1 MSSFFKKIFNFGG
14 AGGGDAKRRKVCSN
28 IRFEENPEDYW
39 EIIGELG
46 DGAFGKVYKARHKI
60 TNVLAAAKICELKGE
75 DDLEDFTVEIDI
87 LVECKH
93 HNIVD
98 LKEAFFFEGKL
109 WMLIEFCE
117 GGAVDSIMID
127 LEKPLT
133 ESQIRYLCHEIC
145 EGLRFLHSNKVIHRD
160 LKAGNVL
167 LTLDGD
173 VKIADFGV
181 SAKNKHTL
189 QKRDSFIGTPYW
201 MAPEVVLCE
210 TYRDNPYDYKADIW
224 SLGITLIEFAQME
237 PPNNEMNPMRVLLK
251 IQKSDPPSLAQ
262 PSKWSKE
269 FKDFLALCL
278 IKDPNQ
284 RPSSEELLKHPFIA
298 NSTDRKP
305 LKDLISEYKAEV
317 VEEVTEE
324 QEDEIHDYRASLSI
338 ENDTAGETISNLSE
352 PIEEGGR
359 ETKPAEPKG
368 AISVL
373 VASSSMVLRLLFLP
387 TFPAAEVKPEELAKD
402 AAPKK
407 PESKA
412 ESLEPP
418 HPPAQEAPPPKEE
431 AVDTEILKAEVDQ
444 LRLQLAELKNATSA
458 QPIDQL
464 EDIPRPCDDAT
475 NRQLQATENLIC
487 GLLAPV
493 VDRLDQLK
501 AKMRRTS
508 SAESLCSAIS
518 IEDVSESE
526 SAKKKKP
533 KAPKKKAPAQAE
545 SAADTATESTFYV
558 LLANPSSR
566 PVALPSDATVGVA
579 RGVTSVEGIE
589 LSDDETVSI
598 LSCSSLPSPEDLD
611 RPNALEIVGPQHQ
624 PLSVEDVSFNLGST
638 LAPEELQ
645 KVQELHAKN
654 MACFARTSTDVTFSS
669 KHTILE
675 VGEAGRWD
683 LSGSV
688 DRSHVSVISVGDR
701 EVVKDSSL
709 VVTSKG
715 EASSPQ
721 VVLRSPEKRNSFPRM
736 HDGSHKVRATLVN
749 GGSHEALSQRS
760 SDDRPPKVKVNVK
773 LQQGSSSPPPVEKQ
787 PRRADSER
795 PELAVVERRRKE
807 VSDTESVSTL
817 DSVGSRTSG
826 SDKENR
832 KEDWEAAKEKVRP
845 SALMS
850 QNNAVVRPKTLK
862 RTRKFVIDG
871 VVMTTTTSK
880 VIYGDLDEDK
890 QAKDYHFLR
899 KQELRELKMLQ
910 KMENKQFQ
918 DLDMKEEF
926 AREQQQ
932 KKFDQELTTLLRD
945 YDNDLEA
952 LNRTQ
957 KQQVEKAEQQQE
969 LDLKYASRRI
979 RAEQEREL
987 KSFRESLKNEAKLL
1001 KQEVELM
1008 PKEKRKDMFRVRK
1021 EKMDLDQAERERL
1034 FVEKLNE
1041 QHELSMKRLSDSHRE
1056 KIALLEKQ
1064 FLQQKQQLLRA
1075 REAALWELEER
1086 HLHEKHQLAKK
1097 QLKDGFFLQRH
1108 QMLIRHEKELE
1119 QVKRLN
1125 LRREDELL
1133 KRQTLEK
1140 RQLPKR
1146 IRSEMKTRELM
1157 FKESLRISVHNLE
1170 SPDEEKDRLRKFQE
1184 AEKKRY
1190 KAEHQRQ
1197 ELKHRRQLEELKA
1210 ASEATIKELEQ
1221 LQNEKRKML
1230 MEHET
1235 QKLKQLDE
1243 EHGGELREWKA
1254 NLKPRKQKLE
1264 EDFYRQCEEQERFY
1278 GTSTFLNDYANMDR
1292 EPVAP
1297 QGPAR
1302 TVDSSYHQGY

>member
-1 MSSFFKKIFNFGG
+1 MSSFISNFKKIFNLGG
-14 AGGGDAKRRKVCSN
+14 VGGGDAKRRKVCSN
-28 IRFEENPEDYW
+28 IRFDENPEDYW

-46 DGAFGKVYKARHKI
+46 DGAFGKVYKARHRESNI
-60 TNVLAAAKICELKGE
+60 LAAAKICELKGE

-93 HNIVD
+93 QNIVD

-117 GGAVDSIMID
+117 AGAVDGIMID

-133 ESQIRYLCHEIC
+133 EPQIRYLCHEIC
-145 EGLRFLHSNKVIHRD
+145 EGLRFLHSKKVIHRD

-251 IQKSDPPSLAQ
+251 IQKSDPPTLAQ

-269 FKDFLALCL
+269 FKEFLALCL

-298 NSTDRKP
+298 SCIDRKP

-324 QEDEIHDYRASLSI
+324 QEDEIHDYRQSLSI
-338 ENDTAGETISNLSE
+338 ENDTTGETISNLSE
-352 PIEEGGR
+352 PIEEPSG
-359 ETKPAEPKG
+359 EAKPAEPK
-368 AISVL
+368 AAEAKPEE
-373 VASSSMVLRLLFLP
+373 VAKVGPPRPAGREGRAAPSP
-387 TFPAAEVKPEELAKD
+387 PPAAERKEPVPENVEQKASPEALPRSLPKAPEEPIAI
-402 AAPKK
+402 P
-407 PESKA
+407 A
-412 ESLEPP
+412 EHVP
-418 HPPAQEAPPPKEE
+418 PPAEKSE
-431 AVDTEILKAEVDQ
+431 AVDVTPPTSVDRPASPESPKAEDVIPVRQASTPIRGGEVVVVSSLSMIDDSSSHLKDDQDVGISEVDK
-444 LRLQLAELKNATSA
+444 AEQS
-458 QPIDQL
+458 
-464 EDIPRPCDDAT
+464 
-475 NRQLQATENLIC
+475 
-487 GLLAPV
+487 
-493 VDRLDQLK
+493 
-501 AKMRRTS
+501 
-508 SAESLCSAIS
+508 
-518 IEDVSESE
+518 
-526 SAKKKKP
+526 P
-533 KAPKKKAPAQAE
+533 KAP
-545 SAADTATESTFYV
+545 
-558 LLANPSSR
+558 
-566 PVALPSDATVGVA
+566 PV
-579 RGVTSVEGIE
+579 EHE
-589 LSDDETVSI
+589 
-598 LSCSSLPSPEDLD
+598 
-611 RPNALEIVGPQHQ
+611 
-624 PLSVEDVSFNLGST
+624 
-638 LAPEELQ
+638 
-645 KVQELHAKN
+645 
-654 MACFARTSTDVTFSS
+654 VTFSS

-675 VGEAGRWD
+675 VGEAGRWEQQA
-683 LSGSV
+683 SGEV
-688 DRSHVSVISVGDR
+688 DRSHVSVISVGDH

-709 VVTSKG
+709 VVSPG
-715 EASSPQ
+715 RPASPRL
-721 VVLRSPEKRNSFPRM
+721 VLRHSTAGPREGSPEKRNSFPRM
-736 HDGSHKVRATLVN
+736 HEGAQPRPPLVN
-749 GGSHEALSQRS
+749 GGSHEALSPE
-760 SDDRPPKVKVNVK
+760 RPPKVRVNVK
-773 LQQGSSSPPPVEKQ
+773 LQQGSASPPRVEKV
-787 PRRADSER
+787 PRRPPATDQS
-795 PELAVVERRRKE
+795 VERRRKE

-832 KEDWEAAKEKVRP
+832 KEDWEATKEKERSANNVPAIRKK
-845 SALMS
+845 ALMT
-850 QNNAVVRPKTLK
+850 QNNAVRPKTLK

-957 KQQVEKAEQQQE
+957 KQQVEKAEQQQD

-979 RAEQEREL
+979 RSEQEREL
-987 KSFRESLKNEAKLL
+987 KAFRESLKNEAKLL

-1008 PKEKRKDMFRVRK
+1008 PKEKRKDVFRVRK
-1021 EKMDLDQAERERL
+1021 EKMDLEQAEKERL

-1133 KRQTLEK
+1133 KRQALER

-1157 FKESLRISVHNLE
+1157 FKESLRISLHGGPD
-1170 SPDEEKDRLRKFQE
+1170 SPDEDKDRLRKFQE

-1210 ASEATIKELEQ
+1210 ASDATIKELEQ

-1243 EHGGELREWKA
+1243 EHSAELREWKT

-1264 EDFYRQCEEQERFY
+1264 EDFARQCEEQERFY

-1292 EPVAP
+1292 EPMTL
-1297 QGPAR
+1297 QGPPR
-1302 TVDSSYHQGY
+1302 TLDSSYHQGY

>member
-352 PIEEGGR
+352 PIEESGR
-359 ETKPAEPKG
+359 EMKPAEAK
-368 AISVL
+368 
-373 VASSSMVLRLLFLP
+373 
-387 TFPAAEVKPEELAKD
+387 AAEVKTEELAKD
-402 AAPKK
+402 ATPKK
-407 PESKA
+407 LETEA
-412 ESLEPP
+412 ENVEPP
-418 HPPAQEAPPPKEE
+418 CPPAQEVSPPKVEVVPEKAAEKAPP
-431 AVDTEILKAEVDQ
+431 AEV
-444 LRLQLAELKNATSA
+444 LPETPPKVPEKPTTPPKVPPKSLVRKEASEV
-458 QPIDQL
+458 P
-464 EDIPRPCDDAT
+464 
-475 NRQLQATENLIC
+475 
-487 GLLAPV
+487 PV
-493 VDRLDQLK
+493 D
-501 AKMRRTS
+501 
-508 SAESLCSAIS
+508 
-518 IEDVSESE
+518 DVS
-526 SAKKKKP
+526 P
-533 KAPKKKAPAQAE
+533 
-545 SAADTATESTFYV
+545 TASQDIVSLPLSST
-558 LLANPSSR
+558 PI
-566 PVALPSDATVGVA
+566 
-579 RGVTSVEGIE
+579 RGGEVV
-589 LSDDETVSI
+589 VV
-598 LSCSSLPSPEDLD
+598 SSLSM
-611 RPNALEIVGPQHQ
+611 
-624 PLSVEDVSFNLGST
+624 VEDVSSQADPALETKTEVDKADMPPKPPVGH
-638 LAPEELQ
+638 E
-645 KVQELHAKN
+645 
-654 MACFARTSTDVTFSS
+654 VTFSS

-683 LSGSV
+683 LSSSV

-787 PRRADSER
+787 PRRADGER
-795 PELAVVERRRKE
+795 SELALVERRRKE

-832 KEDWEAAKEKVRP
+832 KEDWEAAKEKERTTNNVPAIRKK
-845 SALMS
+845 ALMS

-1292 EPVAP
+1292 EPMAP

>member
-1 MSSFFKKIFNFGG
+1 
-14 AGGGDAKRRKVCSN
+14 
-28 IRFEENPEDYW
+28 
-39 EIIGELG
+39 
-46 DGAFGKVYKARHKI
+46 
-60 TNVLAAAKICELKGE
+60 
-75 DDLEDFTVEIDI
+75 
-87 LVECKH
+87 
-93 HNIVD
+93 
-98 LKEAFFFEGKL
+98 
-109 WMLIEFCE
+109 MLIEFCE

-262 PSKWSKE
+262 PSKWFVSF

-324 QEDEIHDYRASLSI
+324 QEDEIHD
-338 ENDTAGETISNLSE
+338 
-352 PIEEGGR
+352 
-359 ETKPAEPKG
+359 
-368 AISVL
+368 
-373 VASSSMVLRLLFLP
+373 
-387 TFPAAEVKPEELAKD
+387 
-402 AAPKK
+402 
-407 PESKA
+407 
-412 ESLEPP
+412 
-418 HPPAQEAPPPKEE
+418 
-431 AVDTEILKAEVDQ
+431 
-444 LRLQLAELKNATSA
+444 
-458 QPIDQL
+458 
-464 EDIPRPCDDAT
+464 
-475 NRQLQATENLIC
+475 
-487 GLLAPV
+487 
-493 VDRLDQLK
+493 
-501 AKMRRTS
+501 
-508 SAESLCSAIS
+508 
-518 IEDVSESE
+518 
-526 SAKKKKP
+526 
-533 KAPKKKAPAQAE
+533 
-545 SAADTATESTFYV
+545 
-558 LLANPSSR
+558 
-566 PVALPSDATVGVA
+566 
-579 RGVTSVEGIE
+579 
-589 LSDDETVSI
+589 
-598 LSCSSLPSPEDLD
+598 
-611 RPNALEIVGPQHQ
+611 
-624 PLSVEDVSFNLGST
+624 
-638 LAPEELQ
+638 
-645 KVQELHAKN
+645 
-654 MACFARTSTDVTFSS
+654 
-669 KHTILE
+669 

-787 PRRADSER
+787 PRRADGER
-795 PELAVVERRRKE
+795 PDLAVVERRRKE

-832 KEDWEAAKEKVRP
+832 KEDWEAAKEKERTTNNVPAIRKK
-845 SALMS
+845 ALMS

-1254 NLKPRKQKLE
+1254 NLKPRKQV
-1264 EDFYRQCEEQERFY
+1264 R
-1278 GTSTFLNDYANMDR
+1278 A
-1292 EPVAP
+1292 
-1297 QGPAR
+1297 
-1302 TVDSSYHQGY
+1302 